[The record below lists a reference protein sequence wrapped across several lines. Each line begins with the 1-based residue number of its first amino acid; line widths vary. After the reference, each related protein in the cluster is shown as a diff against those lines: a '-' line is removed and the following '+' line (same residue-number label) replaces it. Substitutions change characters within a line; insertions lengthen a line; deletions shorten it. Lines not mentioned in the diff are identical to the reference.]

1 MRISDWSSDVCSSD
15 LFRAGQPASGR
26 EVVVTSLAL
35 QVYGIRLNEGS
46 GLGSAIIE
54 TPDGMQS
61 SFAVGDAILP
71 GVVLKAVAFDHVS
84 IDRGG
89 AEEQI
94 FIDQSDSASREGD
107 PSPSEGEGFAPAE
120 VVSAAGRDNPTAESL
135 RRDIGFSPRMQNGQV
150 TGLVLSPK
158 IGSAHV

>member
-1 MRISDWSSDVCSSD
+1 
-15 LFRAGQPASGR
+15 
-26 EVVVTSLAL
+26 
-35 QVYGIRLNEGS
+35 
-46 GLGSAIIE
+46 
-54 TPDGMQS
+54 MQS

-135 RRDIGFSPRMQNGQV
+135 RRDIGRSEDHTSELQSLMRISYAVFCLKKKNKHLEYTRQLTPLQ
-150 TGLVLSPK
+150 
-158 IGSAHV
+158 I

>member
-1 MRISDWSSDVCSSD
+1 MTRRPPRSTRTDTLFPYTT
-15 LFRAGQPASGR
+15 LFRSDQ
-26 EVVVTSLAL
+26 
-35 QVYGIRLNEGS
+35 
-46 GLGSAIIE
+46 
-54 TPDGMQS
+54 
-61 SFAVGDAILP
+61 
-71 GVVLKAVAFDHVS
+71 VS